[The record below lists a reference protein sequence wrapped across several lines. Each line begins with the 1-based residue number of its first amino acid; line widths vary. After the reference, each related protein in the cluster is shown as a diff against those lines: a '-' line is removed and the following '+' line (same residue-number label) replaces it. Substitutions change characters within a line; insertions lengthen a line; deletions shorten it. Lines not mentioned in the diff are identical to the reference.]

1 MDSVRKFLASVS
13 ASFSRFID
21 GRAPS
26 DPFYLSNRTF
36 AQKLRPALIIGVPG
50 VLLALGIGLAV
61 TGYFDKPVPLVSS
74 QPNLTPEQVAAKMLP
89 NLDKNLKVEQNH
101 DVEVADVHIEQSGGT
116 KVAGT
121 VRNTTAHVIQDPEL
135 VFDLT
140 DAAGSRL
147 GAVSTRIP
155 KIDARSSAP
164 FSFPV
169 PQKNAAFAL
178 VREVRQ

>member
-1 MDSVRKFLASVS
+1 MDRVRKFLASVS
-13 ASFSRFID
+13 ASASRFID
-21 GRAPS
+21 GSAPS
-26 DPFYLSNRTF
+26 DPFYLTNRTF
-36 AQKLRPALIIGVPG
+36 VQKLRPALIIGIPCL
-50 VLLALGIGLAV
+50 LLAVGIGLAV

-89 NLDKNLKVEQNH
+89 NLEKDIKIDQNH
-101 DVEVADVHIEQSGGT
+101 DIEVADVHIEQSGGT

-121 VRNTTAHVIQDPEL
+121 VRNTTGHVIQDAEL
-135 VFDLT
+135 FFDLT

-147 GAVSTRIP
+147 GAVTTRIP
-155 KIDARSSAP
+155 RIDAKSSAP

-169 PQKNAAFAL
+169 QQKSAAFAL